1 MQQRSISKE
10 SKARRTHQEVV
21 GSVHED
27 VEGDPDDQV
36 DPEGE
41 TAGAFFLTASPVFKI
56 NPVVR
61 RVKVKVELK
70 HEIGAR
76 MSERRWIIVSKEGI
90 L

>member
-1 MQQRSISKE
+1 MEQRSISKE
-10 SKARRTHQEVV
+10 SEARRTHQEVV

-56 NPVVR
+56 NPDVVR
-61 RVKVKVELK
+61 RVKVEVELK

-76 MSERRWIIVSKEGI
+76 RS
-90 L
+90 